1 MWLLRQR
8 WEVKKSITIFNGVL
22 SALAIYL
29 LVEIQCLEV
38 FPHFIGSLL
47 HLQRDLFSFF
57 VISYVHL
64 LFEGSH
70 VHLRQGIAV
79 NWKLLNPAKYLDFFW
94 LTVYFRFKYKIF
106 AIMGTFFHSSYK
118 TVNSSVHKREWEH
131 LNTEHHQQQ
140 DGCFALPCDG
150 FLNGLPSNCGLI
162 VSLSLVKLSDC
173 LTSAT
178 PSPVS
183 SDKSASHFE
192 TCLAIVIYVLW

>member
-1 MWLLRQR
+1 MFTFCLR
-8 WEVKKSITIFNGVL
+8 VAMSIL
-22 SALAIYL
+22 DK
-29 LVEIQCLEV
+29 E
-38 FPHFIGSLL
+38 
-47 HLQRDLFSFF
+47 LQSTENFWTLPNIW
-57 VISYVHL
+57 IS
-64 LFEGSH
+64 
-70 VHLRQGIAV
+70 
-79 NWKLLNPAKYLDFFW
+79 FW

-106 AIMGTFFHSSYK
+106 AIMVTFFHSSYK

-131 LNTEHHQQQ
+131 LNTEHHQRQ

-192 TCLAIVIYVLW
+192 TCLAIVIYVLETFLDALASLDCKM